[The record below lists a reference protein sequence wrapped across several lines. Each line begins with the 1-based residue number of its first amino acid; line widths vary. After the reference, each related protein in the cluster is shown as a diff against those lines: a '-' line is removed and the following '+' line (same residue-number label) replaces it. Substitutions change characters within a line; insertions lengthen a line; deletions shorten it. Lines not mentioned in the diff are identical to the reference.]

1 MNPPITDNLVLGR
14 QLRCPDGLLATEIG
28 DYIFA
33 SNRNMIETTIDYLSL
48 QGGESL
54 LEIGFGNGKHLSYL
68 FSKAKGIYY
77 TGIEHSLP
85 MIQQAR
91 INNQKLEGEGS
102 VVFLQGIGEEL
113 PTFATSFSVCFS
125 VLRSEERRVGKE
137 CRSRW
142 SPYH

>member
-54 LEIGFGNGKHLSYL
+54 
-68 FSKAKGIYY
+68 
-77 TGIEHSLP
+77 
-85 MIQQAR
+85 
-91 INNQKLEGEGS
+91 
-102 VVFLQGIGEEL
+102 
-113 PTFATSFSVCFS
+113 
-125 VLRSEERRVGKE
+125 
-137 CRSRW
+137 
-142 SPYH
+142 